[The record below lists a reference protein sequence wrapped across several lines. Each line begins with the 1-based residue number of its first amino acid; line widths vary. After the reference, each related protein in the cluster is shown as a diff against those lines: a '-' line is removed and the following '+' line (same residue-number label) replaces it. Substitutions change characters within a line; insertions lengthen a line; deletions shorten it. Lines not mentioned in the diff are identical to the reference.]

1 LPDVPTVK
9 ELGLPSLELEG
20 WNGIFA
26 PAKTPKDIIERLN
39 KEIIAAVRHPDVV
52 KRLNDLGAE
61 AVGSTPAE
69 QDAMLKKQMEQF
81 RTIIRDMKLE

>member
-1 LPDVPTVK
+1 VK

-26 PAKTPKDIIERLN
+26 PAKTPKDIIDRLN
-39 KEIIAAVRHPDVV
+39 KEVISAVRHPDVM
-52 KRLNDLGAE
+52 KRLSDLGAE

-81 RTIIRDMKLE
+81 RAIIRDMKLE

>member
-1 LPDVPTVK
+1 VPTVK

-26 PAKTPKDIIERLN
+26 PAKTPKDIIDRLN
-39 KEIIAAVRHPDVV
+39 KEVISAVRHPDVM
-52 KRLNDLGAE
+52 KRLSDLGAE

-81 RTIIRDMKLE
+81 RAIIRDMKLE

>member
-1 LPDVPTVK
+1 MK

-39 KEIIAAVRHPDVV
+39 KEVISAVRHPDVM
-52 KRLNDLGAE
+52 KRLSDLGAE

-81 RTIIRDMKLE
+81 RAIIRDMKLE

>member
-1 LPDVPTVK
+1 MK

-26 PAKTPKDIIERLN
+26 PSKTPKDIIERLN
-39 KEIIAAVRHPDVV
+39 KEVISAVRHPDVM
-52 KRLNDLGAE
+52 KRLSDLGAE

-81 RTIIRDMKLE
+81 RAIIRDMKLE

>member
-1 LPDVPTVK
+1 VK

-39 KEIIAAVRHPDVV
+39 KEVISAVRHPDVM
-52 KRLNDLGAE
+52 KRLSDLGAE

-81 RTIIRDMKLE
+81 RAIIRDMKLE